1 MKLELEKIKFNID
14 GLVPAIAQDIHS
26 KNVLML
32 AWMSKESINETLKTG
47 FAVYYSRSR
56 QQLWLK
62 GKNSGNLQKIINIK
76 LDCDFDAILLEVEQ
90 TGNACHTGEKTCFFN
105 KL

>member
-90 TGNACHTGEKTCFFN
+90 TGNACHTGEITCFFN

>member
-76 LDCDFDAILLEVEQ
+76 LDCDFDTILLEVEQ